1 MFGIFSF
8 HRAYNEMRCA
18 MKKLLIC
25 LILILLLCP
34 RGVSASVEEPK
45 VKADAALLY
54 DMDRHV
60 VLWQKGGDRPMAPA
74 SLIKVLN
81 LLTAEPYISFDED
94 IVIGPLA
101 QTVYNGQLMG
111 ITAGD
116 VIRMDDLVYA
126 MMLYSANDAA
136 VAVADELAGDIA
148 FYAILMDTKAWA
160 LGAVHTTS
168 VNVNGYSDE
177 KQKTTAYDLAVL
189 GTAYMNNDRLKD
201 FASAQS
207 HTLQWLASEKEQE
220 ITNINKFLYSYEG
233 ATGLKTGTT
242 NMAGKC
248 LMATAEKNGKRYLA
262 VALNSSDRYGD
273 CMRMM
278 DYGYREEG
286 TISHEI
292 IDDME

>member
-1 MFGIFSF
+1 
-8 HRAYNEMRCA
+8 
-18 MKKLLIC
+18 MKKLLMC
-25 LILILLLCP
+25 LILIGLFCP
-34 RGVSASVEEPK
+34 CGVEAYEEEPK

-60 VLWQKGGDRPMAPA
+60 ILWEKGGDRPMAPA

-81 LLTAEPYISFDED
+81 LLTAEPYISFEED

-111 ITAGD
+111 IAAGD

-168 VNVNGYSDE
+168 VNVN
-177 KQKTTAYDLAVL
+177 
-189 GTAYMNNDRLKD
+189 
-201 FASAQS
+201 
-207 HTLQWLASEKEQE
+207 
-220 ITNINKFLYSYEG
+220 
-233 ATGLKTGTT
+233 
-242 NMAGKC
+242 
-248 LMATAEKNGKRYLA
+248 
-262 VALNSSDRYGD
+262 
-273 CMRMM
+273 
-278 DYGYREEG
+278 
-286 TISHEI
+286 
-292 IDDME
+292 